1 MIKNDLVKKVAAKH
15 KLSLNEAE
23 KIIET
28 CLEEIVNGLGAK
40 KRVEFRRFGAF
51 TLKQQKARTI
61 VLPSGKK
68 IVRPAKKIVLFAA
81 SSVVTKKLN
90 APSATPSKRKRRVR
104 KIKSDHT

>member
-15 KLSLNEAE
+15 KLSLSEAE

-28 CLEEIVNGLGAK
+28 CLDEIVSGLGATR
-40 KRVEFRRFGAF
+40 RVEFRRFGVF

-68 IVRPAKKIVLFAA
+68 ILRPAKKVVLFAA
-81 SSVVTKKLN
+81 SPTVTKKLN
-90 APSATPSKRKRRVR
+90 PPSKKPPRKNPKAR
-104 KIKSDHT
+104 